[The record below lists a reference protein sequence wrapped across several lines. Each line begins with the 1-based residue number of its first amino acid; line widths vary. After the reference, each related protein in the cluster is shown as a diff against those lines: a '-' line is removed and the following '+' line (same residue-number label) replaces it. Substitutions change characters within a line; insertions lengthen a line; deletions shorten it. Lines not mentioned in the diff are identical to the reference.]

1 MMKTSHPFSNASWD
15 DVRLFLAALE
25 HESFTLAAKALRIGQ
40 ATMSRRIAALEAEVG
55 HPLFDR
61 SRGGLTPTHAALQL
75 RPWAE
80 AMGASMRDA
89 GAALAGLEA
98 APEGRVRLTC
108 PPGVAV
114 DFLPP
119 VLQRLRVKYP
129 KLVVEVLADVRVRD
143 LATHEADIAIRS
155 SMPAGGPLLVRKL
168 CEVPVGLYASP
179 AVVRRLPPK
188 PKLEHVPLIDWS
200 DEVPSLQRALA
211 ALPCPRVMVTNEF
224 LTMCAAAQAGVGAI
238 AITSVQAK
246 LRGLVAV
253 PVAFPSVPPAPFLVI
268 THQALRH
275 VPRVTAVL
283 EALERL
289 VDDLG
294 LAQTTPRVSR
304 SPSARRGT
312 TSPSPP

>member
-89 GAALAGLEA
+89 GAALAGLES
-98 APEGRVRLTC
+98 APEGRVRLTSA
-108 PPGVAV
+108 PGVAV
-114 DFLPP
+114 DFGPL
-119 VLQRLRVKYP
+119 VLKRLRVKHP
-129 KLVVEVLADVRVRD
+129 KIVVELLADVRTRD
-143 LATHEADIAIRS
+143 LVAHEADISLRNA
-155 SMPAGGPLLVRKL
+155 MPTTGPLVAKKL
-168 CEVPVGLYASP
+168 FELPIGLYAS
-179 AVVRRLPPK
+179 AALVRRLPARPR
-188 PKLEHVPLIDWS
+188 LDQVPLIDWS
-200 DEVPSLQRALA
+200 AELATLSNALA
-211 ALPCPRVMVTNEF
+211 GLPCPRVLVTNDF
-224 LTMCAAAQAGVGAI
+224 LVMCAATEAGLGAMVTTSAQAAI
-238 AITSVQAK
+238 
-246 LRGLVAV
+246 RGFVRVDA
-253 PVAFPSVPPAPFLVI
+253 PFPAVPPAPVFVV
-268 THQALRH
+268 THQALRR
-275 VPRVTAVL
+275 VPRVAAVL
-283 EALERL
+283 DVLDEVARDVGSRL
-289 VDDLG
+289 S
-294 LAQTTPRVSR
+294 VSR